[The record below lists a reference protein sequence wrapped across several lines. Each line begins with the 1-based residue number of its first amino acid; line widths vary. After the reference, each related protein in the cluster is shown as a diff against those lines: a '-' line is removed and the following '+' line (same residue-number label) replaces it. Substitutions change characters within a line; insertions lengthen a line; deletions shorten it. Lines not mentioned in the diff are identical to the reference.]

1 MLTSRLPLLATLL
14 AVVGVIAWCSGCAN
28 NNIQTS
34 SPKPQDTVGAR
45 HVLIQYEGSMRA
57 PAKVTR
63 TQEEAK
69 AEIEK
74 ILELAKQGEDFEDLA
89 MQYSDCPSASKR
101 GDLGT
106 FGRGMMHPAFEEAA
120 FGCEVGGT
128 TGIVET
134 PFGYH
139 IIQRYE

>member
-1 MLTSRLPLLATLL
+1 MLTSRLPLLAPLL
-14 AVVGVIAWCSGCAN
+14 VIVGSFAWCCGCAKN
-28 NNIQTS
+28 NVQTS
-34 SPKPQDTVGAR
+34 SLEPQDTVGAR
-45 HVLIQYEGSMRA
+45 HILIQYEGSMRA

-69 AEIEK
+69 AEIEN
-74 ILELAKQGEDFEDLA
+74 ILEMVKQGDDFEDLA
-89 MQYSDCPSASKR
+89 RQYSDCPSASKG
-101 GDLGT
+101 GDLGA

-120 FGCEVGGT
+120 FGCEIGGT

>member
-28 NNIQTS
+28 NNIRSS
-34 SPKPQDTVGAR
+34 SPEPQDTVGAR
-45 HVLIQYEGSMRA
+45 HVLIQYKGALRA

-74 ILELAKQGEDFEDLA
+74 VLEMVKQGEDFEYLA
-89 MQYSDCPSASKR
+89 RQYSDCSTASSG
-101 GDLGT
+101 GDLRT
-106 FGRGMMHPAFEEAA
+106 FGRGKMDPAFEEAA

-139 IIQRYE
+139 IIQRYK

>member
-1 MLTSRLPLLATLL
+1 MLMSRLSLLATLL
-14 AVVGVIAWCSGCAN
+14 AVAGVIALCSGCAN
-28 NNIQTS
+28 NNIQNS
-34 SPKPQDTVGAR
+34 APRQEGTVGAR
-45 HVLIQYEGSMRA
+45 HVLIQYKGALRA

-74 ILELAKQGEDFEDLA
+74 VLELVKQGEKFEDLA
-89 MQYSDCPSASKR
+89 MQYSDCPSASKG

-106 FGRGMMHPAFEEAA
+106 FGRGRMDAAFEEGA
-120 FGCEVGGT
+120 FGCEIGGT

-134 PFGYH
+134 AFGYH